1 MMRFVCLLSTA
12 VLAGCASSGASPARE
27 PTDATAA
34 RASSGPIE
42 GTYEYTA
49 ILPGQQVQGQ
59 LRVLGDTIIV
69 IPNNDYC
76 RPVVGPPSPLVIR
89 YTCNGPGRFESLSLT
104 LDRRNPVQFS
114 KWAASYRVQKQRQV
128 CKRTAIQNGREVCVE
143 TGYETYEDTES
154 RSGTLQ
160 VRRAAP

>member
-1 MMRFVCLLSTA
+1 MTRRVAVVLTA
-12 VLAGCASSGASPARE
+12 LLAGCASSGTTTARE
-27 PTDATAA
+27 PSA
-34 RASSGPIE
+34 PIE
-42 GTYEYTA
+42 GTYDYTA
-49 ILPGQQVQGQ
+49 TLPGQQVQGR

-69 IPNNDYC
+69 VPNNDYC
-76 RPVVGPPSPLVIR
+76 QPVLGPPSPLVIR

-128 CKRTAIQNGREVCVE
+128 CRRTAIQNGREVCVE
-143 TGYETYEDTES
+143 TGTETYEDTES

-160 VRRAAP
+160 VRRASP